1 MPKSKIPLNDQIA
14 NIKTEIRQNEN
25 HIKTLL
31 QKKTHAERNAR
42 TRRLIERGAILESL
56 VYQAESLTNE
66 QLKLLLRMALS
77 TYAVRE
83 MLASFF
89 KENETNASENP
100 TNEMDTL

>member
-1 MPKSKIPLNDQIA
+1 MPKSKIPLNEQIA
-14 NIKTEIRQNEN
+14 TIKTEIRQNEN
-25 HIKTLL
+25 HIKMLL

-42 TRRLIERGAILESL
+42 TRRLIERGAILESV

-66 QLKLLLRMALS
+66 QLKQLLRLALA
-77 TYAVRE
+77 TYGVRE